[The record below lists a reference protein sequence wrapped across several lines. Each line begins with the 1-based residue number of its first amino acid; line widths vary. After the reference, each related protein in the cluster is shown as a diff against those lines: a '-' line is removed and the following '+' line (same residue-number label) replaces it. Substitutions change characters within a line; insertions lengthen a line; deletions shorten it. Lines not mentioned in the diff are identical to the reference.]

1 MSRDPRR
8 PPDSDII
15 ERLRDD
21 GTGQLMEVTALVGFI
36 GSGRGGAIR
45 VYPDSEGQR
54 WMDVPLERVVSY
66 ASIGEV
72 DVSPNAR
79 TVVWVDREWIRDPVF
94 REDALTD
101 FSEFFAEEE
110 SWISTWQL
118 IPASRLVAADM
129 LGLLADLP
137 GGTT

>member
-1 MSRDPRR
+1 VNSDPRR
-8 PPDSDII
+8 PPNSDII

-21 GTGQLMEVTALVGFI
+21 ETGQPMEVTALVGFI
-36 GSGRGGAIR
+36 GSGRGGAVR
-45 VYPDSEGQR
+45 VYPDEEGQR

-66 ASIGEV
+66 ASFGEV
-72 DVSPNAR
+72 DARRPGR
-79 TVVWVDREWIRDPVF
+79 TVVWVDREWMRDPVF

-101 FSEFFAEEE
+101 FSAFFAEED